1 VPSLVNNTEVLSI
14 SSFSFLDLGNV
25 AGLSESEDCD
35 SREVGWELDE
45 LEVAWACGVLNW
57 DMFWGLLGV
66 KYRELGG
73 ELPEDSLR
81 VSYEPSEESTLV
93 SQNGNSSSE
102 GYGEASGE
110 DCGVVGCEDGGVTK

>member
-1 VPSLVNNTEVLSI
+1 
-14 SSFSFLDLGNV
+14 
-25 AGLSESEDCD
+25 
-35 SREVGWELDE
+35 
-45 LEVAWACGVLNW
+45 
-57 DMFWGLLGV
+57 M

-102 GYGEASGE
+102 GYGDASGK
-110 DCGVVGCEDGGVTK
+110 DSGVVECEDGGVTKWT